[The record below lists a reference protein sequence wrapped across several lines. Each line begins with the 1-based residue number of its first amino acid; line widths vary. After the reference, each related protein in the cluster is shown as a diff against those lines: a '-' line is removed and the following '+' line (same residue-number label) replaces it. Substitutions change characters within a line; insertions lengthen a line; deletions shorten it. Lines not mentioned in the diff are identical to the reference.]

1 MCGGSVRP
9 PIHTG
14 TRHSSDQIGFTPCDV
29 TYSSDN
35 FQKLYDLAE
44 KLIGLEKAYV
54 CHCNE
59 DEIKLQR
66 GGKEGKDPRFRC
78 AHAEQTPETNLQK
91 FRDMRDGKYPPRAAF
106 LRMKQD
112 IESGNPSMWDVAAY
126 RIPKDQKPHHRA
138 PEWKIFPT
146 YDFTHCLCDS
156 FEGVTHSMCTT
167 EFILARE
174 SYDWLINS
182 LGVYAPQQ
190 REFGGLPEKRCA
202 GKGKIT
208 GLTRRRAA
216 QRCGDAHEQAKAEGA
231 RR

>member
-1 MCGGSVRP
+1 MRWLGACTHTP
-9 PIHTG
+9 PPPQYRKDGDTTL
-14 TRHSSDQIGFTPCDV
+14 TRLGFNPCAV

-35 FQKLYDLAE
+35 FQRLYELAE
-44 KLIGLEKAYV
+44 KLIGLGKAYV

-66 GGKEGKDPRFRC
+66 GGKDGKEGPRFRC
-78 AHAEQTPETNLQK
+78 AHASQAPEVNLQK
-91 FRDMRDGKYPPRAAF
+91 FRDMRDGKYAPKEAF

-112 IESGNPSMWDVAAY
+112 IESGNPCMWDVAAY
-126 RIPKDQKPHHRA
+126 RIPKDGKPHFRA

-156 FEGVTHSMCTT
+156 FEGVTHSLCTT

-174 SYDWLINS
+174 SYDWLINT

-190 REFGGLPEKRCA
+190 REFGGFSSPPGRVVW
-202 GKGKIT
+202 
-208 GLTRRRAA
+208 RRWGWLL
-216 QRCGDAHEQAKAEGA
+216 C
-231 RR
+231 